1 MYKRQHSGDCD
12 KRFDFA
18 DVEGFLKNTAKNT
31 NQQPHYA
38 NVVQQTDERSNEN
51 NRRKYAKGEDKA
63 RTVKQDIHFG
73 PNQRTKN
80 EGATGITVGHH
91 FMDA

>member
-1 MYKRQHSGDCD
+1 MPEENSSNRN

-18 DVEGFLKNTAKNT
+18 DVEGFLENAAKDA
-31 NQQPHYA
+31 NQQPHHA

-51 NRRKYAKGEDKA
+51 NRRKYAKGEDKT
-63 RTVKQDIHFG
+63 RSVKQDIHFR

-80 EGATGITVGHH
+80 EGATGITVRHH
-91 FMDA
+91 FMNA